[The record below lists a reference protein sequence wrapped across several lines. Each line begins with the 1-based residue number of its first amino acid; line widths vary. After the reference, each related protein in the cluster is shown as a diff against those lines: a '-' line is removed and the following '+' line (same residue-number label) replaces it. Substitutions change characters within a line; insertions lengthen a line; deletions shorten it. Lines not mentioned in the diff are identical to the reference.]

1 MRCYICNMKI
11 QKKAAA
17 QKKAKMVRAIVMDD
31 YEIKDNALYLRT
43 FKIGRQAENARG
55 GLALETFKAVIGG
68 CQVEYDAVYFK
79 TLAELKKWRA
89 KNSADIPAAI
99 SEAPDDRR
107 TSCLICWD
115 VHSLTVTDK
124 EGGTVREFESAGDDE
139 GVDWLSE
146 KADKTNANFVLV
158 RTEMQRGLLAE
169 SKIFIPRLLAKALIT
184 DPYHL
189 RLCMDLDATDI
200 EDDVVGKLGKAF
212 LDSPALKGTGVKK
225 LCDFPD
231 SLTSF
236 VETLAAANSAKYEEG
251 FFDFAIDCEG
261 RYETDSKGEDFCAF
275 DLRGKVLKRIS
286 L

>member
-1 MRCYICNMKI
+1 MIMRLKTTHCISGHLKSGGRRRTPGTGLRLKRSKPSSAAVRWNMTRSISRLWPNSKTGARKI
-11 QKKAAA
+11 Q
-17 QKKAKMVRAIVMDD
+17 RI
-31 YEIKDNALYLRT
+31 
-43 FKIGRQAENARG
+43 F
-55 GLALETFKAVIGG
+55 
-68 CQVEYDAVYFK
+68 
-79 TLAELKKWRA
+79 
-89 KNSADIPAAI
+89 P
-99 SEAPDDRR
+99 RR
-107 TSCLICWD
+107 SRRRRD
-115 VHSLTVTDK
+115 VHSVTVTDK

-169 SKIFIPRLLAKALIT
+169 SKILIPRLLAKALIT

-236 VETLAAANSAKYEEG
+236 VETLAAANAAKYEEG
-251 FFDFAIDCEG
+251 CFDFAIDCEG

-275 DLRGKVLKRIS
+275 DLRGKVQKRIS